1 MKWQKEREWYEL
13 PCTSAFT
20 KVYWAPCIVHNSV
33 SQPAVVC
40 CNGIVIE
47 SNVLWGG
54 IIRPYNMHEHSVM
67 PHNAVFG
74 EMSFRAIPGYVPP
87 EPKSKRNTIFMDD
100 KNAYF
105 IPDNIE
111 TIPEVEDVLSDLLG
125 QEVWI
130 PYDLTERKKK
140 FPWFFDPND
149 RRFKYVQRACNE
161 ECTYD
166 LNTIAP
172 FPSLPNES
180 SSVSSAGKS
189 ASGG

>member
-1 MKWQKEREWYEL
+1 MRRLWKSLAEKTLWEIRLSGYPVHYDEL
-13 PCTSAFT
+13 QEFCNN
-20 KVYWAPCIVHNSV
+20 KIV
-33 SQPAVVC
+33 
-40 CNGIVIE
+40 CNIV
-47 SNVLWGG
+47 
-54 IIRPYNMHEHSVM
+54 RPYNMHEHSVM

-74 EMSFRAIPGYVPP
+74 ELSFRPIPHCAPP
-87 EPKSKRNTIFMDD
+87 EPKGKGNTIFMDD

-140 FPWFFDPND
+140 FPWFFNPND
-149 RRFKYVQRACNE
+149 RRFHYAQRASKE

-166 LNTIAP
+166 LNRI
-172 FPSLPNES
+172 L
-180 SSVSSAGKS
+180 
-189 ASGG
+189 